1 VVDIGVPSRWINSP
15 QVENSGKDSPTT
27 TPKNELSRHFGTAEQ
42 RGEMSLSF
50 ASNPTTTSNHGSR
63 STTSNHGS
71 GSNHGS
77 RSGSSDGKHSN
88 EDAADVAVETDHLRN
103 KSFPRNDSFPR
114 ADYLRN
120 TSFPVR
126 PGADQTWTMPPLPT
140 VPATGNFPR
149 EMADCLRELLSAQNG
164 AVGEVPPMPP
174 SMPDT
179 FAFKDFMPPF
189 ELPPSEASAPR
200 DSKDKPRVQYVPVP
214 MISTPY
220 GFCPL
225 PPMNV
230 MPGNAPS
237 GYAFQPTEEALRE
250 AVAACPEGF
259 TLMPAAEVY
268 KEYPDLQQQQKKFNA
283 NSYAYDKPHTPI
295 DVPLD
300 YSPTTSPMLESFI
313 PGGRGTTVSA
323 TNGSGNTQMM
333 LEKLLPDGRQRK
345 PRLRE
350 DTNRKV
356 FVGGLNPSTTAEGLR
371 TYFEQFGTVSEASVV
386 IDKVTR
392 TSRGFGFVMFES
404 EIPAGLLEMQHI
416 IESRRC
422 GVRDY
427 GDARENESSA

>member
-1 VVDIGVPSRWINSP
+1 M
-15 QVENSGKDSPTT
+15 PTT
-27 TPKNELSRHFGTAEQ
+27 
-42 RGEMSLSF
+42 
-50 ASNPTTTSNHGSR
+50 ASNNGSR

-88 EDAADVAVETDHLRN
+88 ADAADVSVEPTDDLRN
-103 KSFPRNDSFPR
+103 KSFP
-114 ADYLRN
+114 
-120 TSFPVR
+120 VR
-126 PGADQTWTMPPLPT
+126 PGDPTWAMPPLPQN
-140 VPATGNFPR
+140 GNFPR
-149 EMADCLRELLSAQNG
+149 EMADCLRELLTAQDPK
-164 AVGEVPPMPP
+164 AKSMPPSMPP
-174 SMPDT
+174 SMPDP

-189 ELPPSEASAPR
+189 EMPSERGSAST
-200 DSKDKPRVQYVPVP
+200 DTSKPRVQYVPVP

-220 GFCPL
+220 GYCPL
-225 PPMNV
+225 PPMN
-230 MPGNAPS
+230 MMPS
-237 GYAFQPTEEALRE
+237 GKAPKAPAGFAFQPTDDAMRE
-250 AVAACPEGF
+250 AFAACPEGF
-259 TLMPAAEVY
+259 KLMPAAEVY
-268 KEYPDLQQQQKKFNA
+268 KEYPDLQRQPKYNFD
-283 NSYAYDKPHTPI
+283 SYAFDPHEKAFEPPQPPR
-295 DVPLD
+295 DVPSD
-300 YSPTTSPMLESFI
+300 FGAPTSPMLESFI

-323 TNGSGNTQMM
+323 TNGSAKFGDQMM

-392 TSRGFGFVMFES
+392 TSRGFGFVMFEN
-404 EIPAGLLEMQHI
+404 EIPEGLLEMQHI

>member
-1 VVDIGVPSRWINSP
+1 
-15 QVENSGKDSPTT
+15 
-27 TPKNELSRHFGTAEQ
+27 
-42 RGEMSLSF
+42 
-50 ASNPTTTSNHGSR
+50 
-63 STTSNHGS
+63 
-71 GSNHGS
+71 
-77 RSGSSDGKHSN
+77 
-88 EDAADVAVETDHLRN
+88 
-103 KSFPRNDSFPR
+103 
-114 ADYLRN
+114 
-120 TSFPVR
+120 
-126 PGADQTWTMPPLPT
+126 
-140 VPATGNFPR
+140 
-149 EMADCLRELLSAQNG
+149 MADCLRELLNTQKG
-164 AVGEVPPMPP
+164 APEVPPLP
-174 SMPDT
+174 SQFSDP

-189 ELPPSEASAPR
+189 DLPVEEPPAAPV
-200 DSKDKPRVQYVPVP
+200 SGTDKPRVQYVPVP

-230 MPGNAPS
+230 MPGKAPS
-237 GYAFQPTEEALRE
+237 GFAFQPTEEALRE

-268 KEYPDLQQQQKKFNA
+268 KEYPGLQQKKYDFE
-283 NSYAYDKPHTPI
+283 SYAFDQPEPKEVTP
-295 DVPLD
+295 D
-300 YSPTTSPMLESFI
+300 YNPSTSPMLESFI

-323 TNGSGNTQMM
+323 TNGSAKFGDQMM

-392 TSRGFGFVMFES
+392 TSRGFGFVIFES
-404 EIPAGLLEMQHI
+404 EIPLGLLEMQHI

-427 GDARENESSA
+427 GDAREEP